1 MKPFPFNSSEHMVTL
16 AQLTNE
22 EAGAWVRLVCALWE
36 KGPMSETCIV
46 RLTGED
52 NWKNLSYLFTQNG
65 FVSLDWMEDIRTRQQ
80 IKSKVNSRNAKMRR
94 SKTPVPVAI
103 PANAQRSHSV
113 RSATAP
119 PVEMKFPAWAGEKTK
134 QMWEQFKTYRAGQHK
149 FKYKTSAS
157 EQQAINLLGRYFKNG
172 KECVIALEHTMAKG
186 WMFPVDPSE
195 YKYPS
200 AEEVQ
205 QYKFTPQE

>member
-1 MKPFPFNSSEHMVTL
+1 MITL
-16 AQLTNE
+16 AQLTTE
-22 EAGAWVRLVCALWE
+22 EAGAWVVLVCALWGQ
-36 KGPMSETCIV
+36 GPMNEVCVVKLI
-46 RLTGED
+46 GDD
-52 NWKNLSYLFTQNG
+52 NWKGIRHLFTQDG
-65 FVSLDWMEDIRTRQQ
+65 VVSLEWMEQLRARQQ
-80 IKSKVNSRNAKMRR
+80 LKSTINSRNAKMRR
-94 SKTPVPVAI
+94 SKPRVPVAI
-103 PANAQRSHSV
+103 PANAERSHSV
-113 RSATAP
+113 RLATAA

-134 QMWEQFKTYRAGQHK
+134 AMWEQFKTYRAGQHK

-200 AEEVQ
+200 SEEVQ
-205 QYKFTPQE
+205 QHRFTPQE

>member
-1 MKPFPFNSSEHMVTL
+1 MKLNAEFYVRTIHLSDQDL
-16 AQLTNE
+16 GKL
-22 EAGAWVRLVCALWE
+22 VRLLIAGHGHEQVE
-36 KGPMSETCIV
+36 ETV
-46 RLTGED
+46 M
-52 NWKNLSYLFTQNG
+52 NAY
-65 FVSLDWMEDIRTRQQ
+65 QQ
-80 IKSKVNSRNAKMRR
+80 EAMRR
-94 SKTPVPVAI
+94 DELSRIRSLSGAKGGRPKKQNESKLLSNPKPTP
-103 PANAQRSHSV
+103 
-113 RSATAP
+113 P

-149 FKYKTSAS
+149 FKYKTSTS
-157 EQQAINLLGRYFKNG
+157 EQQAINVLGRYFKNG